1 MSSPFFHDYYSV
13 PLTFQIVYFKPEGV
27 SHRVFYGC
35 RITSERALPS
45 SLPEREASIVFMTE
59 INGWV
64 NVL

>member
-1 MSSPFFHDYYSV
+1 MVDCVFYPV
-13 PLTFQIVYFKPEGV
+13 PLTFQILYLQPEGV
-27 SHRVFYGC
+27 SRPVFYGR
-35 RITSERALPS
+35 RITSERAAPS